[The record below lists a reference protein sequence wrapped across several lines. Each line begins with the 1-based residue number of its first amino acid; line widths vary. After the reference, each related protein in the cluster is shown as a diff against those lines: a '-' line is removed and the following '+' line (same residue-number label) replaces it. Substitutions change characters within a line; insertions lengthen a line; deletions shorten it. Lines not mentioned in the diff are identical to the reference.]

1 MKLSAI
7 PFPVTFRYTGSERR
21 SRRGATCDG
30 TVHHAGQRPRLRIM
44 QELYDGRYLGAI
56 REWLEINDFAA
67 QVTVQHVYFARLR
80 ELYSA
85 VSAQHL
91 RFADMRELYNESRQH
106 AIRQHDDSAAPP
118 VHTHARETLFAR
130 TAALQAHV
138 TRRAFRMGR
147 SRRLQRGVEV
157 AHLERALRGFHIAA
171 HDALQA
177 LSASSW
183 SASHRWPSSTSV
195 AGSA

>member
-7 PFPVTFRYTGSERR
+7 PLSRTFRYTGSERR
-21 SRRGATCDG
+21 SRRGAACDG

-56 REWLEINDFAA
+56 REWLEINDFAV

-85 VSAQHL
+85 VGAQHL
-91 RFADMRELYNESRQH
+91 RFADMRELYNESRTVG
-106 AIRQHDDSAAPP
+106 AYSCTRNALRANGGLAGARYAKGVSYGSVAPPYSAALKS
-118 VHTHARETLFAR
+118 RTLSVRCEDSTLPR
-130 TAALQAHV
+130 TM
-138 TRRAFRMGR
+138 RFR
-147 SRRLQRGVEV
+147 
-157 AHLERALRGFHIAA
+157 
-171 HDALQA
+171 A

>member
-1 MKLSAI
+1 M
-7 PFPVTFRYTGSERR
+7 GSERR
-21 SRRGATCDG
+21 SRRGAACDG

-44 QELYDGRYLGAI
+44 QELYNGRYLGAI

-85 VSAQHL
+85 VGAQHL

-106 AIRQHDDSAAPP
+106 GDTATRRLCRTAGTYSCTRNALRANGGLAGARYAKGVSYGSVAPPYSAALKS
-118 VHTHARETLFAR
+118 RTLSVRCEDSTLPR
-130 TAALQAHV
+130 TM
-138 TRRAFRMGR
+138 RFR
-147 SRRLQRGVEV
+147 
-157 AHLERALRGFHIAA
+157 
-171 HDALQA
+171 A

>member
-1 MKLSAI
+1 
-7 PFPVTFRYTGSERR
+7 
-21 SRRGATCDG
+21 
-30 TVHHAGQRPRLRIM
+30 M

-85 VSAQHL
+85 VGAQHL

-106 AIRQHDDSAAPP
+106 DDSAAPP
-118 VHTHARETLFAR
+118 VHTHARETPFAR

-147 SRRLQRGVEV
+147 SRRLTAR
-157 AHLERALRGFHIAA
+157 R
-171 HDALQA
+171 
-177 LSASSW
+177 
-183 SASHRWPSSTSV
+183 
-195 AGSA
+195 